1 MTTAGFFKPMC
12 DYNAEALRRRATLPD
27 RNRFSLEQLL
37 KLPPYFG
44 WVDCRV
50 DGVKFRMLLGGA
62 DDGVALRFFWN
73 GSYEPMSLRA
83 WCRVAAHTQLAL
95 DIGAHTGVYTLA
107 ALTTNPSIAVASFEP
122 HFMNFARLNLN
133 IRSNGASTANAFMV
147 AVGAENDVLPFST
160 SAPLDWLTSGGAIG
174 ERSNTLTTP
183 VQVVSLDRFLSAA
196 IVPKLG
202 LVKIDT
208 EGYEIESLSGMMDA
222 VTSARPTIFFECL
235 DAKTGSGVEDLLRPL
250 GYSFLEVDDNAGTIV
265 AVDSIVPSLDRA
277 GKPIYGRLNRIATAS
292 SSASSAL
299 AAL

>member
-1 MTTAGFFKPMC
+1 MSDF
-12 DYNAEALRRRATLPD
+12 NAEALRRRAILAD
-27 RNRFSLEQLL
+27 RNGFSLGQLL
-37 KLPPYFG
+37 KMPAYFG

-50 DGVKFRMLLGGA
+50 DGLGFRMLLGGA

-83 WCRVAAHTQLAL
+83 WCRMAAHTPFAL

-107 ALTTNPSIAVASFEP
+107 ALAANPGIAVASFEP

-133 IRSNGASTANAFMV
+133 IRANGASTANAFMV
-147 AVGAENDVLPFST
+147 AVGAENGVLPFSV

-174 ERSNTLTTP
+174 ERPKALTTP
-183 VQVVSLDRFLSAA
+183 VQVVSLDRFLPAA

-208 EGYEIESLSGMMDA
+208 EGYETESLRGMMAA
-222 VTSARPTIFFECL
+222 VASARPTIFFECL
-235 DAKTGSGVEDLLRPL
+235 DAKTGGGVEGLLRPL
-250 GYSFLEVDDNAGTIV
+250 GYSFFEIDDNAGTIA
-265 AVDSIVPSLDRA
+265 AVDAVVPSLDGA
-277 GKPIYGRLNRIATAS
+277 GKPIYGRLNRVATAT
-292 SSASSAL
+292 AGAAAVL

>member
-1 MTTAGFFKPMC
+1 MSDF
-12 DYNAEALRRRATLPD
+12 NAETLRRRAALPD
-27 RNRFSLEQLL
+27 RNGFSLGQLL
-37 KLPPYFG
+37 KMPAYFG

-50 DGVKFRMLLGGA
+50 DGLGFRMLLGGA

-83 WCRVAAHTQLAL
+83 WCRMAAHTPFAL

-107 ALTTNPSIAVASFEP
+107 ALAANPGIAVASFEP

-133 IRSNGASTANAFMV
+133 IRANGASTANAFMV
-147 AVGAENDVLPFST
+147 AVGAENGVLPFSV

-174 ERSNTLTTP
+174 ERPKALTTP
-183 VQVVSLDRFLSAA
+183 VQVVSLDRFLPAA

-208 EGYEIESLSGMMDA
+208 EGYETESLRGMMA
-222 VTSARPTIFFECL
+222 AIASARPTIFFECL
-235 DAKTGSGVEDLLRPL
+235 DTKTGSGVEGLLRPL
-250 GYSFLEVDDNAGTIV
+250 GYSFFEIDDNAGRIA
-265 AVDSIVPSLDRA
+265 AVDAVVPSLDGA
-277 GKPIYGRLNRIATAS
+277 GKPIYGRLNRVATAT
-292 SSASSAL
+292 ADAAAVL